1 MRCLPR
7 NLRAEVAKAP
17 PLALPLQR
25 AVRALPLVP
34 PLQQAVRPFPM
45 LLGVLPPAEEA
56 AGVVEEEEAAVEE
69 LQQEE
74 EAAVVEIEV
83 EVVGGTSRCS
93 LQPTPSLK
101 RCSPS
106 C

>member
-17 PLALPLQR
+17 RLALPLQR

-34 PLQQAVRPFPM
+34 PLQQAVRPSPM
-45 LLGVLPPAEEA
+45 PLGVLPPEEEA
-56 AGVVEEEEAAVEE
+56 AGVAEE
-69 LQQEE
+69 
-74 EAAVVEIEV
+74 AVVEIEV